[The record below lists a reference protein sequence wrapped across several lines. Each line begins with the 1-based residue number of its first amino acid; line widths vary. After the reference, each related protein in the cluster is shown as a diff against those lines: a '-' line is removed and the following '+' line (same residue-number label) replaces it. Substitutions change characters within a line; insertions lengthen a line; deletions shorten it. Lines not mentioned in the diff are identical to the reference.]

1 VRRQV
6 QVQMQRRCLERTR
19 WWRAGPLLG
28 LVLLLGS
35 VAVLGSLAGCSLLSL
50 KSPERPL
57 SARDLNARIL
67 TRELAGQFIA
77 AVGRSASDIAGT
89 ESDPA
94 ILDNSLRWEIAAV
107 AETRRA
113 ETQIAPLMSLLDTW
127 ALAAQ
132 LQAFLGEGGAGAA
145 LFGTHQGAVR
155 GVTDEFA
162 AGAEALARQ
171 LLAPGELSAYQN
183 FVAGFVREYPLR
195 DLSFARPSVV
205 ELWSHAQGAT
215 TPLVD
220 SLGTIPEAMS
230 DMAQRL
236 QIYGET
242 TPGQIIGRT
251 QLALRESGYA
261 QGDVKAQL
269 RRLDEQLERLSV
281 VAESTPGMMQG
292 AVTELRRSVRD
303 VLDRLDASERAT
315 AQTLRTERTA
325 LFADIQTE
333 RQAIVAA
340 LDVQRQALAA
350 DAARIAA
357 QGVKSAGEQLRYLA
371 GEVLG
376 LLIVLAVLML
386 GLPFAAG
393 YLLGRARHRPAAS

>member
-1 VRRQV
+1 M
-6 QVQMQRRCLERTR
+6 QVQMQRRCPERTR
-19 WWRAGPLLG
+19 WWRAAPLLG
-28 LVLLLGS
+28 VALLLGS
-35 VAVLGSLAGCSLLSL
+35 AAVLGSLAGCSLLSL

-230 DMAQRL
+230 DVAQRL

-251 QLALRESGYA
+251 QLALRESGYT
-261 QGDVKAQL
+261 QGDVRQQLQRLDAQL
-269 RRLDEQLERLSV
+269 DRLTA
-281 VAESTPGMMQG
+281 VAESAPQLMNG
-292 AVTELRRSVRD
+292 AIAEVRRSLRD
-303 VLDRLDASERAT
+303 VIERLDASSRAT
-315 AQTLRTERTA
+315 TEALRTERIA
-325 LFADIQTE
+325 LFADLQRE
-333 RQAIVAA
+333 RQVTLAA
-340 LDVQRQALAA
+340 LDAQRKALTA
-350 DAARIAA
+350 DAARIAD

-393 YLLGRARHRPAAS
+393 FLVGRARHRRGAP

>member
-1 VRRQV
+1 
-6 QVQMQRRCLERTR
+6 MQRRRPDRTR
-19 WWRAGPLLG
+19 WRGAAALCG
-28 LVLLLGS
+28 VALLLGS
-35 VAVLGSLAGCSLLSL
+35 VTVLGSLAGCSLLSL

-67 TRELAGQFIA
+67 TRELAAQFIA
-77 AVGRSASDIAGT
+77 AVGRSASDIAGS

-132 LQAFLGEGGAGAA
+132 MQAFLGAGGAGAA
-145 LFGTHQGAVR
+145 LFGTHQAAVR

-183 FVAGFVREYPLR
+183 FVAGYVREYPLH
-195 DLSFARPSVV
+195 DLTFARPSVV
-205 ELWSHAQGAT
+205 GLWSHAHGAT

-236 QIYGET
+236 QIYGDT
-242 TPGQIIGRT
+242 TPGQIMGRT
-251 QLALRESGYA
+251 QLALRESGYG
-261 QGDVKAQL
+261 QGDLKARL
-269 RRLDEQLERLSV
+269 RQLDEQLERLTV
-281 VAESTPGMMQG
+281 VAESTPQLMQG
-292 AVTELRRSVRD
+292 TVTELRRSVRD

-315 AQTLRTERTA
+315 TQALHTERTA

-350 DAARIAA
+350 DAARIAG

-386 GLPFAAG
+386 ALPFAAG
-393 YLLGRARHRPAAS
+393 YLLGRARHGRGAS

>member
-1 VRRQV
+1 M
-6 QVQMQRRCLERTR
+6 QVQMQRRCPQRTR
-19 WWRAGPLLG
+19 LWRAGPLLG

-94 ILDNSLRWEIAAV
+94 ILDNSLRWEIATV

-251 QLALRESGYA
+251 QLALRESGYT
-261 QGDVKAQL
+261 QGDVRQQLQRLDAQL
-269 RRLDEQLERLSV
+269 DRLTA
-281 VAESTPGMMQG
+281 VAESAPQLMNG
-292 AVTELRRSVRD
+292 AIAEVRRSLRD
-303 VLDRLDASERAT
+303 VIERLDASSRAT
-315 AQTLRTERTA
+315 TEALRTERIA
-325 LFADIQTE
+325 LFADLQRE
-333 RQAIVAA
+333 RQVTLAA
-340 LDVQRQALAA
+340 LDAQRKALTA
-350 DAARIAA
+350 DAARIAD

-393 YLLGRARHRPAAS
+393 FLVGRARHRRGAP

>member
-1 VRRQV
+1 
-6 QVQMQRRCLERTR
+6 MQGRSPDRTR
-19 WWRAGPLLG
+19 WRRAAALCG
-28 LVLLLGS
+28 VALLLGS
-35 VAVLGSLAGCSLLSL
+35 VTVLGSLAGCSLLSL

-67 TRELAGQFIA
+67 TRELAAQFIA
-77 AVGRSASDIAGT
+77 AVGRSASDITGS

-132 LQAFLGEGGAGAA
+132 MQAFLGGGGAGAA

-183 FVAGFVREYPLR
+183 FVAGYVREYPLH
-195 DLSFARPSVV
+195 DLTFARPSVV
-205 ELWSHAQGAT
+205 GLWSHAHGAT

-236 QIYGET
+236 QIYGDT
-242 TPGQIIGRT
+242 TPEQIMGRT

-261 QGDVKAQL
+261 QGDLKARL
-269 RRLDEQLERLSV
+269 RQLDEQLERLTV
-281 VAESTPGMMQG
+281 VAESTPQLMQG
-292 AVTELRRSVRD
+292 TVTELRRSVRD
-303 VLDRLDASERAT
+303 VLDRLDAAERAT
-315 AQTLRTERTA
+315 TQALHTERTA

-350 DAARIAA
+350 DAARIAG

-386 GLPFAAG
+386 ALPFAAG
-393 YLLGRARHRPAAS
+393 YLLGRARHRRDVS

>member
-1 VRRQV
+1 
-6 QVQMQRRCLERTR
+6 MQRRRPDRTQ
-19 WWRAGPLLG
+19 WRRAAALCG
-28 LVLLLGS
+28 VALLLGS
-35 VAVLGSLAGCSLLSL
+35 VTVLGSLAGCSLLSL

-67 TRELAGQFIA
+67 TRELAAQFIA
-77 AVGRSASDIAGT
+77 AVGRSASDIAGS

-132 LQAFLGEGGAGAA
+132 MQAFLGAGGAGAA

-183 FVAGFVREYPLR
+183 FVAGYVREYPLH
-195 DLSFARPSVV
+195 DLTFARPSVV

-236 QIYGET
+236 QIYGDT
-242 TPGQIIGRT
+242 TPGQIMGRT

-261 QGDVKAQL
+261 QGDVKAPL
-269 RRLDEQLERLSV
+269 RRLDEQLERLTRGGGV
-281 VAESTPGMMQG
+281 HA
-292 AVTELRRSVRD
+292 
-303 VLDRLDASERAT
+303 
-315 AQTLRTERTA
+315 
-325 LFADIQTE
+325 
-333 RQAIVAA
+333 
-340 LDVQRQALAA
+340 AA
-350 DAARIAA
+350 DAGRGDRAAA
-357 QGVKSAGEQLRYLA
+357 QRARRPRPARCVRARDDPGAAHRA
-371 GEVLG
+371 HR
-376 LLIVLAVLML
+376 AVRRHP
-386 GLPFAAG
+386 GRAAG
-393 YLLGRARHRPAAS
+393 DRRGGRRAAPGARRRRRPHRRAGSEIRR